1 MVLGKYANIE
11 TDNSIKIQVKLAPFI
26 LLILWSLVQC
36 NVSCTLGTPPMILKK
51 TCMLVVL
58 ELFDTFYDLFI
69 LSYWTN
75 RFLCLTL
82 SYFRTDSSESSIVR
96 LRCTWF
102 PNSGIGRCCWRH
114 SQGRK
119 YTCCQSGQKE
129 KKVSVGLAFS
139 WAQVWPRAE
148 KTKLLQKYASF
159 SSRPRMK
166 KFLKLIARSEKK
178 MIGEHEKVLHA
189 YLVS

>member
-1 MVLGKYANIE
+1 MCVFVAR
-11 TDNSIKIQVKLAPFI
+11 DFQ
-26 LLILWSLVQC
+26 
-36 NVSCTLGTPPMILKK
+36 TLGLVGVVEGIARVASIPVVSRDKK
-51 TCMLVVL
+51 
-58 ELFDTFYDLFI
+58 
-69 LSYWTN
+69 
-75 RFLCLTL
+75 
-82 SYFRTDSSESSIVR
+82 
-96 LRCTWF
+96 
-102 PNSGIGRCCWRH
+102 
-114 SQGRK
+114 K
-119 YTCCQSGQKE
+119 